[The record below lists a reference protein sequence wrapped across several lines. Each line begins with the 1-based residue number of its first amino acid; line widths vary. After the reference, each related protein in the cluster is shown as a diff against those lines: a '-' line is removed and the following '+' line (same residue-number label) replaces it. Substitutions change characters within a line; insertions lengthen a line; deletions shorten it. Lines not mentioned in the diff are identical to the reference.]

1 MYRIFKADKD
11 TYITNRVINSV
22 RSYNTNVGL
31 AGTIDLFKLYGATTS
46 GSVSNIELTRGLI
59 HFDISELR
67 SMVTAGTVNPSHTS
81 FFAKIKL
88 FDVYGGQPT
97 PSNFVLNVNPLS
109 RSFDEGR
116 GKDVVFYGDYDAANF
131 LTASLATGSW
141 VFSGCGASGSPGD
154 VCDFF
159 TGSYAAS
166 QTFVSEE
173 HLSVDVTATIRAVLS
188 GTIPDEGFRIAYTA
202 AEETNTYTYFVKRFA
217 SRHAYDVSKRPR
229 LIIGYDDSFN
239 DSSSGMRLDTT
250 ETLFLFNYDHG
261 SPANLISGSSYVTG
275 SNSLAC
281 RLLLPISGGFAQ
293 YVATGSQ
300 HYVGG
305 IASTGVYSASFTLL
319 STNQYIAAALA
330 TTGSVIKLTPVWAS
344 LDGTVLFHSG
354 SKISVTKANRTE
366 TFLPTNTP
374 VVTVSNLKDT
384 YDNTETPVVRVNV
397 FDRNSPLI
405 TAARVPLESPNG
417 LLGIASEAHWSVRNI
432 STGEVVVPF
441 DTTYGSTRLSS
452 DSKGLFFKLFTS
464 DFPTEQTYVID
475 VLLLVGGNRQVHSNA
490 SSQFKIVEA
499 QLGSTCPTHTFH
511 RS

>member
-1 MYRIFKADKD
+1 
-11 TYITNRVINSV
+11 
-22 RSYNTNVGL
+22 
-31 AGTIDLFKLYGATTS
+31 
-46 GSVSNIELTRGLI
+46 
-59 HFDISELR
+59 
-67 SMVTAGTVNPSHTS
+67 
-81 FFAKIKL
+81 
-88 FDVYGGQPT
+88 
-97 PSNFVLNVNPLS
+97 
-109 RSFDEGR
+109 
-116 GKDVVFYGDYDAANF
+116 
-131 LTASLATGSW
+131 
-141 VFSGCGASGSPGD
+141 
-154 VCDFF
+154 
-159 TGSYAAS
+159 
-166 QTFVSEE
+166 
-173 HLSVDVTATIRAVLS
+173 
-188 GTIPDEGFRIAYTA
+188 
-202 AEETNTYTYFVKRFA
+202 
-217 SRHAYDVSKRPR
+217 
-229 LIIGYDDSFN
+229 
-239 DSSSGMRLDTT
+239 
-250 ETLFLFNYDHG
+250 
-261 SPANLISGSSYVTG
+261 
-275 SNSLAC
+275 
-281 RLLLPISGGFAQ
+281 
-293 YVATGSQ
+293 
-300 HYVGG
+300 
-305 IASTGVYSASFTLL
+305 VYSASFTLS

-330 TTGSVIKLTPVWAS
+330 ATGSVIKLTPVWAS

-354 SKISVTKANRTE
+354 SKISVTKANRAE